1 MLPINI
7 QSNLFQESGPP
18 KSSILSKGGIL
29 ARACDFISE
38 LRETNRDLAAKCAGG
53 SGGGGMSV
61 RESDNLRLQRQVEEL
76 KHENELLREQ
86 LENMSKQLD
95 SHQGIDPLLS

>member
-53 SGGGGMSV
+53 GGGMSV